1 MIGERVRHYRIL
13 EKLGEGGMGEVH
25 AAFDETLER
34 RVALK
39 VIRASRSLDDLARE
53 RFLREARTLSALDH
67 PGVCRIFDYLRT
79 ESGDY
84 LVLELIAG
92 RTLHQ
97 VLQAGRVPR
106 AQALELGRQLAD
118 VLAAAHAAGVVHRDL
133 KPGNLMVTP
142 EGTLKVLDFGLS
154 RHSGRAEGEAVADP
168 DRRSDPAGP
177 EQEGNEDASGWSPS
191 TSPGTVVGTLQ
202 YMSPEQARGE
212 PVTAATDLFALG
224 LILQELFTGE
234 PGHPAGLGLL
244 QLHQRVM
251 RGEVDL
257 SPHLAG
263 EIGAL
268 VQALT
273 RLEPEARPR
282 ANEVRDRLAWLQ
294 GRRGRVLRRMLAA
307 AVLIAGGLA
316 WVKYTVDLRRRE
328 RQAEQLIDYL
338 VGPLRQELTPLGRL
352 DILADLGRRALAYF
366 DAVPA
371 RQWTEEE
378 LTRRCQAYYQ
388 LGDVYAQQGDR
399 SAALEFFLPALHF
412 AEELVRRAPAD
423 PRRVFELAQLQF
435 YVGQVP
441 FDLGDDEGARPHFEA
456 YLASARRLL
465 ELDPERREYRIE
477 LAYGLANMGALAS
490 KRGKWAE
497 ARSSFEQAVE
507 LWRELLGSEPTT
519 QDLNEFAN
527 ALSWLAESLE
537 GLHEPSLA
545 IAVREEELDT
555 REALR
560 AAEPGNL
567 PREYLRSTCYHHLAD
582 LLGSMGEVEDAI
594 AHREEAVAVARELV
608 AHDPTNAEWRRH
620 LGTALIT
627 LAGARL
633 VVGELDDSESLCLEA
648 RDVLEELRRI
658 DPANVDWAREYEK
671 TTVIEGEIRLA
682 RGRLEASESD

>member
-25 AAFDETLER
+25 AAFDELLER

-67 PGVCRIFDYLRT
+67 PGVCRIHDYLRT
-79 ESGDY
+79 ENGDF

-97 VLQAGRVPR
+97 VLQAGPVPR

-142 EGTLKVLDFGLS
+142 EGSLKVLDFGLS
-154 RHSGRAEGEAVADP
+154 RHSGPLEGEAVADP
-168 DRRSDPAGP
+168 DRRGDPGP
-177 EQEGNEDASGWSPS
+177 PADEDGSNWSPS
-191 TSPGTVVGTLQ
+191 TSPGAVVGTLQ

-224 LILQELFTGE
+224 LILQELFGGGY
-234 PGHPAGLGLL
+234 GHPAGLGLL
-244 QLHQRVM
+244 QLHERVM

-257 SPHLAG
+257 SPRLEREVG
-263 EIGAL
+263 TL

-282 ANEVRDRLAWLQ
+282 AHEVRDRLAWLQ
-294 GRRGRVLRRMLAA
+294 GRRGRVLKRSLAA
-307 AVLIAGGLA
+307 AALLVGGLA
-316 WVKYTVDLRRRE
+316 WLKYTVDLRRRE
-328 RQAEQLIDYL
+328 QQAEQLIDYL
-338 VGPLRQELTPLGRL
+338 VGPLRAELMPLGRL
-352 DILADLGRRALAYF
+352 DILADLGRRALDYF

-388 LGDVYAQQGDR
+388 LGDVVAQQGDR
-399 SAALEFFLPALHF
+399 SAALEFFLPALQF

-423 PRRVFELAQLQF
+423 PRRIFELAQLQF

-441 FDLGDDEGARPHFEA
+441 FDLHDYAGARPHFEA

-465 ELDPERREYRIE
+465 ELEPGRREYRIE
-477 LAYGLANMGALAS
+477 LAYGLTNLGALAL
-490 KRGKWAE
+490 KQGHWPA
-497 ARSSFEQAVE
+497 ARSSFEEVVAV
-507 LWRELLGSEPTT
+507 WRELLRFEPDDLELQSELA
-519 QDLNEFAN
+519 D

-537 GLHEPSLA
+537 GTQEHARAVA
-545 IAVREEELDT
+545 IRREELAV

-560 AAEPGNL
+560 EADPGHL
-567 PREYLRSTCYHHLAD
+567 PREYLRSTCHHHLAD
-582 LLGSMGEVEDAI
+582 SLESEGDHAGAS
-594 AHREEAVAVARELV
+594 AHREEALTVAQELV
-608 AHDPTNAEWRRH
+608 AHDPTNAEWQRH
-620 LGTALIT
+620 LGIT
-627 LAGARL
+627 LHSLARARMEGGQLGEAEELAAEALDVLARL
-633 VVGELDDSESLCLEA
+633 L
-648 RDVLEELRRI
+648 RI
-658 DPANVDWAREYEK
+658 DPTNVDWLLEQEK
-671 TTVIEGEIRLA
+671 AAALVAEIRLA
-682 RGRLEASESD
+682 GTPDGGEPSGD